1 MTATYDP
8 RPDWSREDREREIE
22 AQRPQLETLVVI
34 PHEVWG
40 YWADHDH
47 ASVVERDDCE
57 AAGHAYLVAEA
68 EAERRAE
75 EGYERWL
82 EDRGHL
88 DALEDSYREAG
99 LLI

>member
-1 MTATYDP
+1 MTTTYDP
-8 RPDWSREDREREIE
+8 RADWSHEDRERELE

-34 PHEVWG
+34 PHDMGEW
-40 YWADHDH
+40 YPAHSH

-57 AAGHAYLVAEA
+57 AAGIAWYCAEQLA
-68 EAERRAE
+68 DLRAE

-82 EDRGHL
+82 EDRGF
-88 DALEDSYREAG
+88 DEALEDSYREAG